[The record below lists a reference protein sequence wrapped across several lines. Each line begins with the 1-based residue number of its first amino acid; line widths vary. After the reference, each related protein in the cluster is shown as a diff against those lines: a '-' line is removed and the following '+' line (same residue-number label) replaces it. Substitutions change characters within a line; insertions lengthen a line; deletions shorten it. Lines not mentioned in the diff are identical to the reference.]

1 MCTKPCRHREKAWG
15 PSFLQVLT
23 VWWDGQT
30 LGYRWKEV
38 DGESVVGTQRR
49 GCRRGHLQE
58 GLTEEVLFGLNL
70 AVQIRAAR
78 EDAIKWHII
87 T

>member
-1 MCTKPCRHREKAWG
+1 MYQTLQTQRKSLG
-15 PSFLQVLT
+15 SFLPASAHSLVGWTDTRIQVEGGGWRE
-23 VWWDGQT
+23 WW
-30 LGYRWKEV
+30 EP
-38 DGESVVGTQRR
+38 R
-49 GCRRGHLQE
+49 GGSCRRGHLWE

-70 AVQIRAAR
+70 AVLIRAAR